1 MAFDTHFPITSIT
14 ANKFL
19 ESRPPRALAAPGP
32 ELITVPLTACWPP
45 KGDREGGRGRA
56 VYKPSTV
63 NLRRCQPIWTGDTRV
78 KWFEMRSGTPLS
90 QTLLWTL
97 SFSHTHTDTH
107 IHIHT
112 ELVSSL
118 LSLVP
123 ANNKQRDRTCVSSS
137 LLGAPSW
144 LLNKPITREQA
155 SSL

>member
-1 MAFDTHFPITSIT
+1 MHFPITSIT

-19 ESRPPRALAAPGP
+19 ESRPPRAHAAPGP
-32 ELITVPLTACWPP
+32 ELISGPLTACWPP
-45 KGDREGGRGRA
+45 KEDHGGRRDRG

-63 NLRRCQPIWTGDTRV
+63 NLHCCQPIWTGDTWV
-78 KWFEMRSGTPLS
+78 KWFEMRSGPPLS

-97 SFSHTHTDTH
+97 LCTHTHTHTHTH
-107 IHIHT
+107 IDT

-137 LLGAPSW
+137 LLGASSW

>member
-1 MAFDTHFPITSIT
+1 MYFHITSII
-14 ANKFL
+14 ADKFL
-19 ESRPPRALAAPGP
+19 ERWPPRAHAAPGQ
-32 ELITVPLTACWPP
+32 ELIAGPLTACWPP
-45 KGDREGGRGRA
+45 KVVHEGRRDRG

-63 NLRRCQPIWTGDTRV
+63 NLHCCQPIWTGDTWV
-78 KWFEMRSGTPLS
+78 KWFEMRSGTPSS
-90 QTLLWTL
+90 QTLLRTL
-97 SFSHTHTDTH
+97 SYTHM
-107 IHIHT
+107 HT